1 MKSNGTGKRVF
12 EISPERSPEKS
23 LETSPRGFLNDKDEE
38 GPMSAKNARESGLRS
53 CRETVPAKPSA
64 AAAESS
70 AENAQWRSMAYAQ
83 ARRSRC
89 FMMFFG
95 GDQLSLDGRLVHSL

>member
-38 GPMSAKNARESGLRS
+38 GPMSAKNARELGLRS

-64 AAAESS
+64 AAADSS
-70 AENAQWRSMAYAQ
+70 AENAQ
-83 ARRSRC
+83 
-89 FMMFFG
+89 
-95 GDQLSLDGRLVHSL
+95 